1 MYTQNENCPYPRL
14 DDRLQTAANMVT
26 MGGIVADIGT
36 DHGYIPIWLLQKGIC
51 PRAVASDINRGPLDK
66 ARANSIAY
74 GVSDRLKLYLCD
86 GLDGIEPEKNGVT
99 DICICG
105 MGGELI
111 AAIVG
116 RCAYVKSHRTN
127 LILQPMSS
135 GYELRKA
142 LVGDGFTILEEK
154 LCQAAGRVY
163 SCIHAVYTG
172 TVEAYTEGELLI
184 GKRLDK
190 TDPLYPAWLA
200 RHTQALEKQI
210 HGREMG
216 GLDTTWERAV
226 LQEIL
231 HKEEKNI

>member
-1 MYTQNENCPYPRL
+1 MYTQNENRLLPKL

-36 DHGYIPIWLLQKGIC
+36 DHGYLPIWLLLKGIC
-51 PRAVASDINRGPLDK
+51 TSAIAADINRGPLDK
-66 ARANSIAY
+66 AKANGIAY

-116 RCAYVKSHRTN
+116 RCAYVKTHRTN

-142 LVGDGFTILEEK
+142 LIEDGFTIHEEK
-154 LCQAAGRVY
+154 LCEAAGRVY
-163 SCIHAVYTG
+163 SCMHVCYTG
-172 TVEAYTEGELLI
+172 EQEPYTEGELLI

-190 TDPLYPAWLA
+190 THPLYPKWLA

-210 HGREMG
+210 RGRELG
-216 GLDTTWERAV
+216 GLDTGWEKAV
-226 LQEIL
+226 LQEIM
-231 HKEEKNI
+231 KNE